1 MALPKKLQDIYEGV
15 YLSDFKSNSS
25 LKSSP
30 YHHEAVDRPFA
41 IPCYDPE
48 GSTITSKQTA
58 PPPYAKKVLPPLPAR
73 PVSKDST
80 SRSQWYPPPS
90 DDWNDIIQK
99 QVGYGQNLV
108 ADRSR
113 NKRSRLSITPSA
125 FHVGAGCRPLSVS
138 QATELARLNR
148 HGRDAPAI
156 PSPKA
161 DEGTLPEPPDGGT
174 MAWLHVVAG
183 HLVVF
188 NAQGLN
194 MSYGLFQAYYESS
207 LLLSHSPSQIAWI
220 GSFQI
225 FLLFATG
232 IVVSPLVD
240 R

>member
-1 MALPKKLQDIYEGV
+1 MAFMYNPSKPLLSYSFLSTFVPQMTTSLPEMALPKKLQDIYEGV

-188 NAQGLN
+188 NAQFVPL
-194 MSYGLFQAYYESS
+194 SS
-207 LLLSHSPSQIAWI
+207 NSIT
-220 GSFQI
+220 I
-225 FLLFATG
+225 FL
-232 IVVSPLVD
+232 D
-240 R
+240 